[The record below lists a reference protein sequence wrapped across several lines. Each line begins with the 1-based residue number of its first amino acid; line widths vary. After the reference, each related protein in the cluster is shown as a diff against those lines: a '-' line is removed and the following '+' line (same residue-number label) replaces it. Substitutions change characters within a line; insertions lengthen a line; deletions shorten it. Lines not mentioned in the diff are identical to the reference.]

1 MNKLLRN
8 PDPATGE
15 ATGGAEGVFGD
26 QVEQPSTEQ
35 VVGNVTPVSQPG
47 LSKDDMAEIL
57 KKANIGQ
64 TPAAPVQEDR
74 ISPEEFDRTFNVT
87 RADEKLFRDVFGIE
101 AESPVAPERVAAF
114 NNYCQ
119 GLVKQ
124 AVTMAAFQINAVEG
138 KLTQHVSPAVE
149 YARAQQ
155 HEKLKTEFF
164 ESNKDLKSYEPLVAE
179 VYQKLS
185 ATGYKGSK
193 EQVFKTIAEQTR
205 TILKSLPGDLL
216 GAGNGSSGNV
226 NQPPKSAHK
235 MSTVSAGGQSGAGGG
250 KSLPKTGPAA
260 IFG

>member
-8 PDPATGE
+8 PDPAGVE
-15 ATGGAEGVFGD
+15 ATGGAEGIFGD
-26 QVEQPSTEQ
+26 QVEQQEQ
-35 VVGNVTPVSQPG
+35 IAAPAPAPVAQSSG

-57 KKANIGQ
+57 RNANIGQ
-64 TPAAPVQEDR
+64 QAAPQQEKG

-87 RADEKLFRDVFGIE
+87 RADEKLFRDVFGIDPD
-101 AESPVAPERVAAF
+101 SHVSPERVAAF

-124 AVTMAAFQINAVEG
+124 AVTMSAFQTQAVEG
-138 KLTQHVSPAVE
+138 RMQQHVNPAVE
-149 YARAQQ
+149 YARMQQ

-164 ESNKDLKSYEPLVAE
+164 DTNKDLKSYEPLVAE

-193 EQVFKTIAEQTR
+193 EEVFKTIAEQTR
-205 TILKSLPGDLL
+205 VILKSLPGDLL
-216 GAGNGSSGNV
+216 GAGSGNTV
-226 NQPPKSAHK
+226 SQNQPSKPAHK
-235 MSTVSAGGQSGAGGG
+235 MSTVSAGGQSGAGGRQ
-250 KSLPKTGPAA
+250 SSPKTGPAA